1 MEFRNKIADHCRR
14 HSILYWFFSSQPEKK
29 KKQKKKTKKKNK
41 KKKHHPL
48 RIKFISYQERYST
61 QMLMN
66 EPWEDNL
73 ITISF
78 SHLFTIRPQM
88 EINHIF
94 PNLDYCWQNYQNSLA
109 ERIALI
115 FISLH

>member
-14 HSILYWFFSSQPEKK
+14 HSILYWLFRSQPEKK
-29 KKQKKKTKKKNK
+29 KQ
-41 KKKHHPL
+41 HYPP

-61 QMLMN
+61 QVLMN

-78 SHLFTIRPQM
+78 SPSHISSQLGLKWKSTIYFQTWTTV
-88 EINHIF
+88 
-94 PNLDYCWQNYQNSLA
+94 D
-109 ERIALI
+109 RITKIL
-115 FISLH
+115 